1 MDGIFVSGI
10 SYITDQRSQWYSYVQ
25 SWIQRREDD
34 SQERKALILSM
45 FDKYVDDTLLTL
57 KKEFKHMCPMLD
69 FNLVQSLCHVLS
81 GLLIPEN
88 VPPNDPNEATRI
100 ETYFVFAAVWAFGS
114 AYSITDGTDFRK
126 NFSAYWKGKWTAI
139 KLPSKG
145 SVFDYFIDRQSQK
158 FVPWSQVVPQIDY
171 VSTTPMDAVTVPTGE
186 TASISFYLDLLV
198 ELRRPAL
205 LVGLAG
211 AGKTALINGKLR
223 VLPEDYS
230 SLTINFNY
238 YTGKL

>member
-1 MDGIFVSGI
+1 VSPGI

-34 SQERKALILSM
+34 SQERKAIILSM
-45 FDKYVDDTLLTL
+45 FDRYVDDTLLTL

-81 GLLIPEN
+81 GLLISDN
-88 VPPNDPNEATRI
+88 VPANDPNEATRI
-100 ETYFVFAAVWAFGS
+100 ETYFTFAAIWAFGS
-114 AYSITDGTDFRK
+114 CYSITDGTDYRK
-126 NFSAYWKGKWTAI
+126 NFSAYWKGKWTNI
-139 KLPSKG
+139 KMPSKG

-158 FVPWSQVVPQIDY
+158 FVPWSQVVPQIEY

-186 TASISFYLDLLV
+186 TTSISFYLDLLV

-238 YTGKL
+238 YTGSWHNA